1 MKIQEIKNTLG
12 PHQRETL
19 VLRKGDVGGTV
30 HFTVPDLTGITS
42 ADFRLIKPDGT
53 FVVKSGA
60 IVQNTVIVQ
69 ITEQM
74 CTVYGSGIYN
84 LELKASG
91 VSVYTAIGRCL
102 IDKNIDLNDYAAS
115 VAEVNGLVFPDD
127 FLTSTDLS
135 DYATKAYVD
144 TSISRVTQIS
154 YSTTE
159 QDTGL
164 KWIDGK
170 HIYQKTLQ
178 FVANDTLVNIAD
190 LNIDNV
196 VDYKGLWRSSS
207 NALYPLDTLAL
218 WTGQTSDSYFS
229 RLVFSDDISGV
240 KVTVNGWTFAS
251 GFITLYYTK
260 TTDIV

>member
-69 ITEQM
+69 ITAQM

-102 IDKNIDLNDYAAS
+102 IDKNIDLNDYAPS

-135 DYATKAYVD
+135 AYATKTYVD
-144 TSISRVTQIS
+144 TSISAITPIN

-159 QDTGL
+159 QNTGL

-170 HIYQKTLQ
+170 DIYQKTLQ

-196 VDYKGLWRSSS
+196 VDYKGLWRSS
-207 NALYPLDTLAL
+207 NNNLYPLDTLAL
-218 WTGQTSDSYFS
+218 WASQTSNSYFS
-229 RLVFSDDISGV
+229 RLVFNDDISGV
-240 KVTVNGWTFAS
+240 KIVVNGWTFAS

-260 TTDIV
+260 TTDTV

>member
-135 DYATKAYVD
+135 AYATKTYVD
-144 TSISRVTQIS
+144 TSIASIHVYTPPS
-154 YSTTE
+154 YSTVE
-159 QDTGL
+159 QKTGR
-164 KWIDGK
+164 KWIDNK
-170 HIYQKTLQ
+170 DIYEKTIVFENAVSVSYNNWTNLN
-178 FVANDTLVNIAD
+178 VASTGVDHLIKSHASDVGVCWGCVNIS
-190 LNIDNV
+190 
-196 VDYKGLWRSSS
+196 K
-207 NALYPLDTLAL
+207 
-218 WTGQTSDSYFS
+218 
-229 RLVFSDDISGV
+229 
-240 KVTVNGWTFAS
+240 TVNS
-251 GFITLYYTK
+251 GYLSALTTRNADSINIKYLTIEYTK
-260 TTDIV
+260 EVTS

>member
-19 VLRKGDVGGTV
+19 VLRVGDIGGTV
-30 HFTVPDLTGITS
+30 NFTVPDLTGITS

-102 IDKNIDLNDYAAS
+102 IDKNIDLSEYAES
-115 VAEVNGLVFPDD
+115 VAEVNGLAFPDD
-127 FLTSTDLS
+127 FLTEDDLS
-135 DYATKAYVD
+135 DY
-144 TSISRVTQIS
+144 VTETELSNALSNLFTVIN

-159 QDTGL
+159 QNTGL

-170 HIYQKTLQ
+170 PIYQKT
-178 FVANDTLVNIAD
+178 F
-190 LNIDNV
+190 
-196 VDYKGLWRSSS
+196 S
-207 NALYPLDTLAL
+207 LAF
-218 WTGQTSDSYFS
+218 TSDFLTVDLTALSIDS
-229 RLVFSDDISGV
+229 VVKIDGGVCDSSG
-240 KVTVNGWTFAS
+240 
-251 GFITLYYTK
+251 GFIPFGYESVTSAFTSSAINMSINNNLSGSKPSGYVTIQYTK
-260 TTDIV
+260 TTDTV

>member
-135 DYATKAYVD
+135 DYATKTYVD
-144 TSISRVTQIS
+144 TSISRVTRIS
-154 YSTTE
+154 YSTAE
-159 QDTGL
+159 QNTGL
-164 KWIDGK
+164 KWTDGK
-170 HIYQKTLQ
+170 HIYQKT
-178 FVANDTLVNIAD
+178 FYIDPNDYSDISD
-190 LNIDNV
+190 LNIDKVVSSDGVMELNNGAFYHLNIYGDATYKAFYETNV
-196 VDYKGLWRSSS
+196 ANG
-207 NALYPLDTLAL
+207 
-218 WTGQTSDSYFS
+218 
-229 RLVFSDDISGV
+229 RLNTIVGS
-240 KVTVNGWTFAS
+240 GWTATN
-251 GFITLYYTK
+251 ITITICYTK
-260 TTDIV
+260 TTDTV

>member
-127 FLTSTDLS
+127 FLTSADLS
-135 DYATKAYVD
+135 DYVTETELETA
-144 TSISRVTQIS
+144 ISNIHTPINF
-154 YSTTE
+154 STAE
-159 QDTGL
+159 QNTGL
-164 KWIDGK
+164 KWVDGK
-170 HIYQKTLQ
+170 TIYQKTHH
-178 FVANDTLVNIAD
+178 FIEASATVEKDYDISS
-190 LNIDNV
+190 DNV
-196 VDYKGLWRSSS
+196 DFMISCVGCIKFGSTNKWYTV
-207 NALYPLDTLAL
+207 P
-218 WTGQTSDSYFS
+218 
-229 RLVFSDDISGV
+229 RLSGGNYIAMISANNHEI
-240 KVTVNGWTFAS
+240 TVGAREYTYTEAYAT
-251 GFITLYYTK
+251 IQYTK
-260 TTDIV
+260 TTDTV

>member
-127 FLTSTDLS
+127 FLTSADLS
-135 DYATKAYVD
+135 DYVTETELETA
-144 TSISRVTQIS
+144 ISNIHTLINFS
-154 YSTTE
+154 KSE
-159 QDTGL
+159 QNTGL

-170 HIYQKTLQ
+170 PIYQRTFNPNITL
-178 FVANDTLVNIAD
+178 T
-190 LNIDNV
+190 
-196 VDYKGLWRSSS
+196 
-207 NALYPLDTLAL
+207 T
-218 WTGQTSDSYFS
+218 TGQSVMAMKDIDTIVEVKPLLVKGGNQCQSPYSPSDAFVTWQATSENLLFYITGQHYNDAVLKY
-229 RLVFSDDISGV
+229 
-240 KVTVNGWTFAS
+240 VTV
-251 GFITLYYTK
+251 LYTK
-260 TTDIV
+260 TTDTTNN

>member
-135 DYATKAYVD
+135 AYATKTYVD
-144 TSISRVTQIS
+144 TSISSIHVYTPPN
-154 YSTTE
+154 YSFVE
-159 QDTGL
+159 HDTGRI
-164 KWIDGK
+164 WVDGK
-170 HIYQKTLQ
+170 HIYEITINPNINLTTTGQSVMDLTDVDNIIDVLPMVYKGGTRCQ
-178 FVANDTLVNIAD
+178 GPYAPNDAFTTWLVNSNNLIFF
-190 LNIDNV
+190 L
-196 VDYKGLWRSSS
+196 SSTAYETI
-207 NALYPLDTLAL
+207 NLKY
-218 WTGQTSDSYFS
+218 
-229 RLVFSDDISGV
+229 
-240 KVTVNGWTFAS
+240 VT
-251 GFITLYYTK
+251 ITYTRR
-260 TTDIV
+260 

>member
-127 FLTSTDLS
+127 FLTNQDLS
-135 DYATKAYVD
+135 AYATKTYVNS
-144 TSISRVTQIS
+144 SIAAIAPIN
-154 YSTTE
+154 YSTSE
-159 QDTGL
+159 QDTGQ
-164 KWIDGK
+164 KWIDNK
-170 HIYQKTLQ
+170 PIYQKTLQ
-178 FVANDTLVNIAD
+178 LLENDTFINITD
-190 LNIDNV
+190 LNIDTI
-196 VDYKGLWRSSS
+196 VDYKGLWRSPD
-207 NALYPLDTLAL
+207 NVPHPLDTIAL
-218 WTGQTSDSYFS
+218 WTGQASGSYFS
-229 RLVFSDDISGV
+229 RLLFSDDISGV
-240 KVTVNGWTFAS
+240 KVVVNGWTFAN
-251 GFITLYYTK
+251 GFITLYYTN
-260 TTDIV
+260 TRYT

>member
-102 IDKNIDLNDYAAS
+102 IDKNIDLNDYVAS

-135 DYATKAYVD
+135 DYVTETELETAISNIH
-144 TSISRVTQIS
+144 TSINF
-154 YSTTE
+154 STAE
-159 QDTGL
+159 QDTGQ

-170 HIYQKTLQ
+170 PIYQKTFNLAFSAPFMTVDLTSLSIDK
-178 FVANDTLVNIAD
+178 FVKIEGGVCD
-190 LNIDNV
+190 
-196 VDYKGLWRSSS
+196 SSGGFVPFGYES
-207 NALYPLDTLAL
+207 AVSAY
-218 WTGQTSDSYFS
+218 TSSTTSMSINNSYYNS
-229 RLVFSDDISGV
+229 RTSGHA
-240 KVTVNGWTFAS
+240 TIW
-251 GFITLYYTK
+251 YTK
-260 TTDIV
+260 TTDTV

>member
-135 DYATKAYVD
+135 AYATKTYVD
-144 TSISRVTQIS
+144 TAIASIPVYTPPN
-154 YSTTE
+154 YSTVE

-164 KWIDGK
+164 LWIDNK
-170 HIYQKTLQ
+170 HIYQRSYFFETAVSVSQ
-178 FVANDTLVNIAD
+178 TSWTN
-190 LNIDNV
+190 LNISSAGIDALIESIAADVGVCWGCINV
-196 VDYKGLWRSSS
+196 SK
-207 NALYPLDTLAL
+207 
-218 WTGQTSDSYFS
+218 
-229 RLVFSDDISGV
+229 
-240 KVTVNGWTFAS
+240 TVNQGYLSALTTRNGDS
-251 GFITLYYTK
+251 INVKYLTVKYTK
-260 TTDIV
+260 EVTP

>member
-127 FLTSTDLS
+127 FLTSADLS
-135 DYATKAYVD
+135 DYVTETELETAISNFHTLINFS
-144 TSISRVTQIS
+144 TS
-154 YSTTE
+154 E
-159 QDTGL
+159 QNTGL

-170 HIYQKTLQ
+170 PIYQRTFNPNITL
-178 FVANDTLVNIAD
+178 T
-190 LNIDNV
+190 
-196 VDYKGLWRSSS
+196 
-207 NALYPLDTLAL
+207 T
-218 WTGQTSDSYFS
+218 TGQSVMAMTDIDTIVEVKPLLVKGGNQCQSPYSPSDAFVTWQATSGNLLFYITGQHYNDAVLKY
-229 RLVFSDDISGV
+229 
-240 KVTVNGWTFAS
+240 VTV
-251 GFITLYYTK
+251 LYTK
-260 TTDIV
+260 TTDTTNN

>member
-127 FLTSTDLS
+127 FLTSADLS
-135 DYATKAYVD
+135 DYVTETELETA
-144 TSISRVTQIS
+144 ISNIHTQIS
-154 YSTTE
+154 FSTEE

-164 KWIDGK
+164 LWIDNR
-170 HIYQKTLQ
+170 HIYQRTY
-178 FVANDTLVNIAD
+178 FFETAVSVSPTSWTN
-190 LNIDNV
+190 LNISSAGIDGLIESIAADVGVCWGCINV
-196 VDYKGLWRSSS
+196 SK
-207 NALYPLDTLAL
+207 
-218 WTGQTSDSYFS
+218 
-229 RLVFSDDISGV
+229 
-240 KVTVNGWTFAS
+240 TVNPGYLSALTTRNGDS
-251 GFITLYYTK
+251 INVKYLTLKYTK
-260 TTDIV
+260 EVTP

>member
-74 CTVYGSGIYN
+74 CAVYGSGIYN

-135 DYATKAYVD
+135 AYATKTYVD
-144 TSISRVTQIS
+144 TAIASIPVYTPIN
-154 YSTTE
+154 YSTIE

-164 KWIDGK
+164 KWVDGK
-170 HIYQKTLQ
+170 HIYQRSIYLNG
-178 FVANDTLVNIAD
+178 AVNLTTSATTISTTYFD
-190 LNIDNV
+190 VSV
-196 VDYKGLWRSSS
+196 VDTFI
-207 NALYPLDTLAL
+207 NALAIRCTHGNIGTCVTHASAWKDGGNL
-218 WTGQTSDSYFS
+218 
-229 RLVFSDDISGV
+229 
-240 KVTVNGWTFAS
+240 KVYGSTIVNS
-251 GFITLYYTK
+251 IDYLNLQYTK
-260 TTDIV
+260 N

>member
-127 FLTSTDLS
+127 FLTSADLS
-135 DYATKAYVD
+135 DYVTETELETA
-144 TSISRVTQIS
+144 ISNIHTTTNF
-154 YSTTE
+154 STAE

-164 KWIDGK
+164 LWVDNK
-170 HIYQKTLQ
+170 HIYQKT
-178 FVANDTLVNIAD
+178 FNVAPNGYDDISD
-190 LNIDNV
+190 LNIDKV
-196 VDYKGLWRSSS
+196 VSSDAIMELNNGVFYHLNIYGDATYK
-207 NALYPLDTLAL
+207 AFYEMD
-218 WTGQTSDSYFS
+218 
-229 RLVFSDDISGV
+229 
-240 KVTVNGWTFAS
+240 VTNGRVNTVVGSGWTATN
-251 GFITLYYTK
+251 ITVTIRYTK
-260 TTDIV
+260 TTDTV

>member
-127 FLTSTDLS
+127 FLTSADLS
-135 DYATKAYVD
+135 DYVTEAELETA
-144 TSISRVTQIS
+144 ISNIHTLINF
-154 YSTTE
+154 STAE

-164 KWIDGK
+164 LWIDNN
-170 HIYQKTLQ
+170 HIYQRTYFFETAVSVSQ
-178 FVANDTLVNIAD
+178 TSWTN
-190 LNIDNV
+190 LNISSAGIDVLIESIAADVGVCWGCINV
-196 VDYKGLWRSSS
+196 SK
-207 NALYPLDTLAL
+207 
-218 WTGQTSDSYFS
+218 
-229 RLVFSDDISGV
+229 
-240 KVTVNGWTFAS
+240 TVNQGYLSALTTRNGDS
-251 GFITLYYTK
+251 INVKYLTLKYTK
-260 TTDIV
+260 EVPS

>member
-19 VLRKGDVGGTV
+19 VLRKGDVGCTV

-60 IVQNTVIVQ
+60 IVSNTVIVQ

-127 FLTSTDLS
+127 FLTSQDLS
-135 DYATKAYVD
+135 AYATKTYVD
-144 TSISRVTQIS
+144 TAIAAVPVYTPVS

-159 QDTGL
+159 QDTGRL
-164 KWIDGK
+164 WVDGK
-170 HIYQKTLQ
+170 PIYQKTFNLTCTTNQ
-178 FVANDTLVNIAD
+178 LDVD
-190 LNIDNV
+190 LTALSIENV
-196 VDYKGLWRSSS
+196 VKIDGGVYSSS
-207 NALYPLDTLAL
+207 GSFVPFGYESATSVYTSSASNMHIYNAYFNER
-218 WTGQTSDSYFS
+218 TSGHAT
-229 RLVFSDDISGV
+229 I
-240 KVTVNGWTFAS
+240 W
-251 GFITLYYTK
+251 YTK
-260 TTDIV
+260 TTDTV

>member
-127 FLTSTDLS
+127 FLTSADLS
-135 DYATKAYVD
+135 DYVTETELEDAIAAIPTYTLPNYSLAPHKTGRKWLDNKDIWEVTIAVTFTSNYKEIDLTSLDIDFIIPKIEGGVYDSDGGFVPIYYENSVSIYMSDTVTMKITNNFWNNRPSGYV
-144 TSISRVTQIS
+144 TI
-154 YSTTE
+154 
-159 QDTGL
+159 
-164 KWIDGK
+164 
-170 HIYQKTLQ
+170 
-178 FVANDTLVNIAD
+178 F
-190 LNIDNV
+190 
-196 VDYKGLWRSSS
+196 
-207 NALYPLDTLAL
+207 
-218 WTGQTSDSYFS
+218 
-229 RLVFSDDISGV
+229 
-240 KVTVNGWTFAS
+240 
-251 GFITLYYTK
+251 YTK
-260 TTDIV
+260 EVTP

>member
-135 DYATKAYVD
+135 AYATKTYVD
-144 TSISRVTQIS
+144 TAISAVTPIS

-159 QDTGL
+159 QNTGL

-170 HIYQKTLQ
+170 DIYQKTLL
-178 FVANDTLVNIAD
+178 FVANDTFVNIAD

-207 NALYPLDTLAL
+207 NAFYSLDTIAL
-218 WTGQTSDSYFS
+218 WSGQASTSYFS
-229 RLVFSDDISGV
+229 RVVFDDDTSGV
-240 KVTVNGWTFAS
+240 KVIVNGWTFAS

-260 TTDIV
+260 TTDTV

>member
-135 DYATKAYVD
+135 AYATKTYVD
-144 TSISRVTQIS
+144 TSISSIHVYTPPN

-159 QDTGL
+159 QNTGL

-170 HIYQKTLQ
+170 PRYQKT
-178 FVANDTLVNIAD
+178 FNIAPNSYVD
-190 LNIDNV
+190 ISDINIDKVVSSDGVMELNNGVFYHLNIYGDAT
-196 VDYKGLWRSSS
+196 YKAYYETDVTNGRLNTIVGSGWGATNITVTLW
-207 NALYPLDTLAL
+207 
-218 WTGQTSDSYFS
+218 
-229 RLVFSDDISGV
+229 
-240 KVTVNGWTFAS
+240 
-251 GFITLYYTK
+251 YTK
-260 TTDIV
+260 TTDTV

>member
-127 FLTSTDLS
+127 FLTSADLS
-135 DYATKAYVD
+135 DYVTETELETA
-144 TSISRVTQIS
+144 ISNIHTPINF
-154 YSTTE
+154 STAE

-164 KWIDGK
+164 LWTDGK
-170 HIYQKTLQ
+170 HIYQKT
-178 FVANDTLVNIAD
+178 FYIDPNSYADISD
-190 LNIDNV
+190 LNIDKV
-196 VDYKGLWRSSS
+196 VS
-207 NALYPLDTLAL
+207 
-218 WTGQTSDSYFS
+218 SDSVMELNNGVFYHLNIYGDATYRAYYETDVTNG
-229 RLVFSDDISGV
+229 RLSNIVGSGWSATKITVTISY
-240 KVTVNGWTFAS
+240 T
-251 GFITLYYTK
+251 TK
-260 TTDIV
+260 TTDTV

>member
-91 VSVYTAIGRCL
+91 ISVYTAIGRCL

-135 DYATKAYVD
+135 DYATKTYVD
-144 TSISRVTQIS
+144 TSISKVTPIS

-159 QDTGL
+159 QDTGRR
-164 KWIDGK
+164 WIDGK
-170 HIYQKTLQ
+170 HIYQKT
-178 FVANDTLVNIAD
+178 FNIAPNSYAD
-190 LNIDNV
+190 ISALNIDKV
-196 VDYKGLWRSSS
+196 VSSDGVIELNNGMFYHLNIYGDATYKAFYETDVTNG
-207 NALYPLDTLAL
+207 
-218 WTGQTSDSYFS
+218 
-229 RLVFSDDISGV
+229 RLSIIIGS
-240 KVTVNGWTFAS
+240 GWTATN
-251 GFITLYYTK
+251 ITVTICYTK
-260 TTDIV
+260 TTDTV

>member
-42 ADFRLIKPDGT
+42 ADLRLIKPDGT

-127 FLTSTDLS
+127 FLTSADLS
-135 DYATKAYVD
+135 DYVTETELETAISNIH
-144 TSISRVTQIS
+144 TSINF
-154 YSTTE
+154 STAE
-159 QDTGL
+159 QNTGQ

-170 HIYQKTLQ
+170 SIYQKTFILTFTTNQ
-178 FVANDTLVNIAD
+178 LDVDLTALSVDSVVKIDGGVYSLSGSFVPFGYESAVSAYTSTASNIHIN
-190 LNIDNV
+190 NIYSSDRT
-196 VDYKGLWRSSS
+196 KGY
-207 NALYPLDTLAL
+207 ATI
-218 WTGQTSDSYFS
+218 Q
-229 RLVFSDDISGV
+229 
-240 KVTVNGWTFAS
+240 
-251 GFITLYYTK
+251 YTK
-260 TTDIV
+260 TTDTV

>member
-91 VSVYTAIGRCL
+91 VSVYTAIGCCL

-115 VAEVNGLVFPDD
+115 VAEVNGVVFPDD
-127 FLTSTDLS
+127 FLTEDDLS
-135 DYATKAYVD
+135 DY
-144 TSISRVTQIS
+144 VTETELSNALSNLFTVIN

-159 QDTGL
+159 QNTGL
-164 KWIDGK
+164 KWIDDK
-170 HIYQKTLQ
+170 PIYQKTFNLT
-178 FVANDTLVNIAD
+178 FTSNFLTVD
-190 LNIDNV
+190 LTALSIDSV
-196 VDYKGLWRSSS
+196 VKIDG
-207 NALYPLDTLAL
+207 
-218 WTGQTSDSYFS
+218 GVSDS
-229 RLVFSDDISGV
+229 SG
-240 KVTVNGWTFAS
+240 
-251 GFITLYYTK
+251 GFIPFGYESATSVYTSSTTNMSINNQYSESKPSGHATIYYTK
-260 TTDIV
+260 TTDTV

>member
-127 FLTSTDLS
+127 FLTSADLS
-135 DYATKAYVD
+135 DYVTETELETA
-144 TSISRVTQIS
+144 ISNIHTPINF
-154 YSTTE
+154 STAE
-159 QDTGL
+159 QNTGM

-170 HIYQKTLQ
+170 SIYQKTIYIEKGISLT
-178 FVANDTLVNIAD
+178 ANVNVSIQSYVSD
-190 LNIDNV
+190 LNIESPIDC
-196 VDYKGLWRSSS
+196 LASRFTSS
-207 NALYPLDTLAL
+207 NRGGASVRVGIWLDGGALKLIAPST
-218 WTGQTSDSYFS
+218 WNFMTH
-229 RLVFSDDISGV
+229 
-240 KVTVNGWTFAS
+240 
-251 GFITLYYTK
+251 ITIWYTK
-260 TTDIV
+260 TTDTV

>member
-115 VAEVNGLVFPDD
+115 VADVNGLVFPDD

-144 TSISRVTQIS
+144 TSISRVTRIS
-154 YSTTE
+154 YSTAE
-159 QDTGL
+159 QNTGL
-164 KWIDGK
+164 KWTDGK
-170 HIYQKTLQ
+170 HIYQKT
-178 FVANDTLVNIAD
+178 FYIAPNDYSDISD
-190 LNIDNV
+190 LNIDKVVSSDGVMELNNGTFYHLNIYGDATYKAFYETNV
-196 VDYKGLWRSSS
+196 PNG
-207 NALYPLDTLAL
+207 
-218 WTGQTSDSYFS
+218 
-229 RLVFSDDISGV
+229 RLNTIVG
-240 KVTVNGWTFAS
+240 NGWTATN
-251 GFITLYYTK
+251 ITVTIYYTK
-260 TTDIV
+260 TTDTV